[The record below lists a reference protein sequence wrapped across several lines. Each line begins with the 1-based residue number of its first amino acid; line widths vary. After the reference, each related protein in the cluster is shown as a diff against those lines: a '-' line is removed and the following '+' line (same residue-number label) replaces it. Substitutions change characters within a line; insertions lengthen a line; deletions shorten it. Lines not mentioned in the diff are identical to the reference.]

1 MPRGAEGEARA
12 GADLPFSFF
21 KGTTRGTMRFFGLLA
36 QTPHLAEQEAPLTL
50 VPERRLFL

>member
-1 MPRGAEGEARA
+1 VPRGAEGEARA